1 MTKDIE
7 PKLKF
12 ISDYLKI
19 GLDELFII
27 PEYQRSYSWTIL
39 ECDKLWQDI
48 EAFIESSV
56 VNESGKK
63 EPYFFGTIIADC
75 SEQNKIS
82 LIDGQQRTTTFILLL
97 KALLLRLQTILVE
110 ISQDEETA
118 SLRDGLKE
126 RRNLILDI
134 LYKTDADNRREV
146 IKDWNKVIGKSIITS
161 LSINELDEYKQELQ
175 IILEAENFNIAERK
189 CYKIPRR
196 QKDNKYT
203 NFFRNFKF
211 FYDKLMSYSET
222 QVNSFAKS
230 FLRECQIIE
239 IRSWNTEQAITMF
252 NSLNSTG
259 MPLSDGDI
267 ISAQLYS
274 NANEDKLSFIEK
286 WESITKI
293 ANNLSSRKIINI
305 DSILQQHMYIRRAE
319 EKVYMRNGNQ
329 PDVTVPGLRR
339 YYTIEHKDLL
349 KDPLALCIR
358 FEKIAKM
365 WDIIKDYPIV
375 KLLLKFNEN
384 IKIYIASF
392 LNRYE
397 VEEIT
402 EEIIEGVAECL
413 LRLFAVLE
421 LVDAGY
427 SSSRFKTFLFGENT
441 KLVDKSISIKEITD
455 DFTNHISRMWNKD
468 DIEGLLLEYDK
479 NILVFL
485 NEYLYAKAHEL
496 AFNFSDT
503 VNIEHIMPAS
513 GHNIETIRQDANIE
527 TKEEFTSIANKL
539 GNKILLEEDIN
550 KSISNDWFKTKK
562 QKSINDK
569 TGYKDS
575 KYNIARSLVNYHK
588 DVWTKD
594 DIDDATLKITERI
607 SNFIFGEQE

>member
-7 PKLKF
+7 PKLKL

-19 GLDELFII
+19 SSDEMFII

-48 EAFIESSV
+48 ETFIESNV
-56 VNESGKK
+56 VNEFNAK

-75 SEQNKIS
+75 SERNKIS

-97 KALLLRLQTILVE
+97 KALFLRLQKILNE
-110 ISQDEETA
+110 IIEDDDNEA
-118 SLRDGLKE
+118 LIDGLKE

-134 LYKTDADNRREV
+134 LYKTDADNRRE
-146 IKDWNKVIGKSIITS
+146 ILKDWSKTHGKSIIES
-161 LSINELDEYKQELQ
+161 LSINELDDYKHELQ
-175 IILEAENFNIAERK
+175 KIVEAKDFDTAEK
-189 CYKIPRR
+189 NCYKIPRK

-211 FYDKLMSYSET
+211 FYEKLETYSQT
-222 QVNSFAKS
+222 WVNTFAKS
-230 FLRECQIIE
+230 FLKECQIIE

-259 MPLSDGDI
+259 MPLSDADI

-274 NANEDKLSFIEK
+274 NAGNVKQSFIEK
-286 WESITKI
+286 WENITKI
-293 ANNLSSRKIINI
+293 ASALSARKIINI

-319 EKVYMRNGNQ
+319 EKVYIRDGNQ

-339 YYTIEHKDLL
+339 YYTIERKDLL
-349 KDPLALCIR
+349 KKPIILCDKFNR
-358 FEKIAKM
+358 IAKI
-365 WDIIKDYPIV
+365 WDWIKDYPIV

-384 IKIYIASF
+384 IKIYLISY
-392 LNRYE
+392 LNRYDTSE
-397 VEEIT
+397 INEEKVVGI
-402 EEIIEGVAECL
+402 AECL
-413 LRLFAVLE
+413 LRLFAILE

-427 SSSRFKTFLFGENT
+427 SSSRFKTFLFGENV
-441 KLVDKSISIKEITD
+441 KLVDSSISIDDITK
-455 DFTNHISRMWNKD
+455 DFTNHISRTWKKN
-468 DIEGLLLEYDK
+468 DIEILLLDYDK

-485 NEYLYAKAHEL
+485 NEYLYSKSHSL
-496 AFNFSDT
+496 DFNFSDT

-513 GHNIETIRQDANIE
+513 GHNIETIRQDAGIK
-527 TKEEFTSIANKL
+527 TKDEFVSLANKL

-562 QKSINDK
+562 QKSITDK

-575 KYNIARSLVNYHK
+575 KYNIARALVNYPK
-588 DVWTKD
+588 DKWTKD
-594 DIDDATLKITERI
+594 DIDDATLKVIERI
-607 SNFIFGEQE
+607 VNFIFGE